1 MIITKLEI
9 KVLKYVY
16 SKKVVSFAQLSKHF
30 SKLPELKDMLEQLV
44 YHSYLE
50 QVGGYRTNYGE
61 PVPITDATSFRIRPD
76 GAALVESKQW
86 FNAEYILSHICIPI
100 LLSIISTLIT
110 LCLSHVL

>member
-16 SKKVVSFAQLSKHF
+16 SKKMVSFAQLSKKF
-30 SKLPELKDMLEQLV
+30 SRISDLQNKLYQLV

-61 PVPITDATSFRIRPD
+61 PIPITEQTCFRIKPE
-76 GAALVESKQW
+76 GLVLVESKQW
-86 FNAEYILSHICIPI
+86 FNAEYVLSHICIPI
-100 LLSIISTLIT
+100 LLSVISTLIT